1 MSRSAQGQL
10 RRPRRLIPVAHLVRR
25 AESIVLGRFE
35 QKETK
40 RRKGDFGSSLPS
52 LSSVD
57 SQVRCTD
64 ECRFLFVSFAS
75 FAVTIPSAV
84 ASPSVVASLEIF
96 AGDFLR
102 DGTWIAEPDHC
113 SQRREALRVCRELA
127 GWLESSARR
136 G

>member
-1 MSRSAQGQL
+1 
-10 RRPRRLIPVAHLVRR
+10 V
-25 AESIVLGRFE
+25 
-35 QKETK
+35 
-40 RRKGDFGSSLPS
+40 SSLPS

-57 SQVRCTD
+57 SRVRSAAGADFFSC
-64 ECRFLFVSFAS
+64 VSPLS
-75 FAVTIPSAV
+75 RLDLPGPV

-96 AGDFLR
+96 AGDFLS

-113 SQRREALRVCRELA
+113 SQRRETPRVCREVA